1 MQAKVRSSSAVSSSV
16 LFLYFI
22 IILWTFIH
30 SISSNCFRLHGF
42 TVNDFVHLTGI
53 LLWFFSIKCQLAYYF
68 RFFSISIDQKFPL
81 SIDYYY
87 YAFKMII
94 YYDAWHRKSG
104 FTLIWTRL
112 IVKCACLSHFFIYSP
127 SKSGCSWTFLIRNK
141 KFSTNKSWIK
151 KIVVTVCKNL
161 EGSLEGI
168 LCFS

>member
-1 MQAKVRSSSAVSSSV
+1 MQARVRSSSAVSSSV

-22 IILWTFIH
+22 IILWTFTH

-42 TVNDFVHLTGI
+42 TVNELVHLTGKI
-53 LLWFFSIKCQLAYYF
+53 LWFFSIKCQLAYYF
-68 RFFSISIDQKFPL
+68 RFFSISIDQKFPF

-112 IVKCACLSHFFIYSP
+112 IVKCACLSHFSFIHRRNQAIHEP
-127 SKSGCSWTFLIRNK
+127 SLQGTKTSVQMEVEVK
-141 KFSTNKSWIK
+141 KK
-151 KIVVTVCKNL
+151 VVTLCKQGYL
-161 EGSLEGI
+161 EEI